1 MGAQTATQTGDSMN
15 DNNRTKIN
23 YSINE
28 RREYMWSQPTYSVF
42 VDGKIVEKNWTSFH
56 EALDWVHSQ
65 PAWHL

>member
-1 MGAQTATQTGDSMN
+1 MN

-42 VDGKIVEKNWTSFH
+42 VDGKRVEKSWTSFH

-65 PAWHL
+65 PAWHT